1 MRLRGP
7 TKTRLFVPW
16 AWTLVLACIQP
27 QALRG
32 DSPESS
38 AGSVLHRRAESH
50 LNPSKGTDGWDRL
63 LSDEQPTEDR
73 APRRS
78 GGGAAIPRKH
88 LEKAASARG
97 LPAQE
102 PDAITAWLDEEVG
115 PTASSARNLRRPSAG
130 SSAAATSSAPTGR
143 TSSVG
148 AVEMFWPLLLV
159 LAVIAG
165 AAVLASRYLGKSAG
179 VGRGGVLDVLAHHR
193 LSSKQSFCLVRLGR
207 RLIVVG
213 VTPERLSAIAEI
225 GDPVEV
231 AEVIAA
237 VERRRP
243 QSFTAAL
250 GRFQADDV
258 VEGDSKAEGVDGRVA
273 RDEPLPAQRLAAARE
288 GLRQLVDRVHGLS
301 AVATVGAG
309 R

>member
-1 MRLRGP
+1 
-7 TKTRLFVPW
+7 
-16 AWTLVLACIQP
+16 LACIQP
-27 QALRG
+27 QAVRG

-38 AGSVLHRRAESH
+38 AGGVLHRRAESH
-50 LNPSKGTDGWDRL
+50 LNLSKGTDGWDRL
-63 LSDEQPTEDR
+63 LSGEQPVEDR
-73 APRRS
+73 APQRS
-78 GGGAAIPRKH
+78 GDGDAAIPRKH
-88 LEKAASARG
+88 LEGAASAHG

-115 PTASSARNLRRPSAG
+115 PAAPSTRSLRRSIAG
-130 SSAAATSSAPTGR
+130 SSVAATSSPTGR
-143 TSSVG
+143 PSSVS

-165 AAVLASRYLGKSAG
+165 AAALARRYLGKAAG

-193 LSSKQSFCLVRLGR
+193 LSSKQSFCLIRLGR

-213 VTPERLSAIAEI
+213 VTSERLSAIAEI

-250 GRFQADDV
+250 GRFQADDIA
-258 VEGDSKAEGVDGRVA
+258 EGDSRAEGVDGRVA
-273 RDEPLPAQRLAAARE
+273 RDEPLPTQRLAAARE